1 MRLGS
6 RIGLHRGEARAA
18 CSISPHTSG
27 GAPIAVPSPS
37 ATGDRTVCFPDLA
50 AKVRG

>member
-1 MRLGS
+1 MRPGG
-6 RIGLHRGEARAA
+6 RVGLHSGEARTA

-27 GAPIAVPSPS
+27 EAPIAVPSPS
-37 ATGDRTVCFPDLA
+37 ATGDRTACFSDLA